1 MREKDKRENK
11 NGKRRG
17 RGKKKE
23 GGKEGR
29 ENLGDCC
36 LVQSRE
42 GYRSLFLE
50 GGLSVP
56 SETTM
61 SSSFSILLRWF
72 NAR

>member
-36 LVQSRE
+36 FDGPIHEPFRD
-42 GYRSLFLE
+42 G
-50 GGLSVP
+50 
-56 SETTM
+56 T
-61 SSSFSILLRWF
+61 
-72 NAR
+72 